1 MQSSFLGSGRTL
13 PTTPGGGAD
22 RAKLSDMSDYS
33 QGPGWWQA
41 SDGKWYP
48 PEQAAPAAPA
58 APWGSAP
65 PAGMPY
71 GNPAYQAPSTNGMA
85 IAALVCGIASLG
97 VGFITCGI
105 GSVAAIP
112 AVILGH
118 MSRKQIRES
127 NGTQQGDGMALA
139 GLITG
144 YIGVGVLVLVIILF
158 IIGAASDSGTTN
170 DFGLQATALTGS

>member
-1 MQSSFLGSGRTL
+1 
-13 PTTPGGGAD
+13 
-22 RAKLSDMSDYS
+22 MSDYS

-48 PEQAAPAAPA
+48 PQQAAPAAPT
-58 APWGSAP
+58 APWGAAP
-65 PAGMPY
+65 PAGTAY
-71 GNPAYQAPSTNGMA
+71 GTPGYQAPTNNGMA
-85 IAALVCGIASLG
+85 IAALVCGISSLG

-118 MSRKQIRES
+118 MARKQIRES
-127 NGTQQGDGMALA
+127 NGAQQGEGMALA

-144 YIGVGVLVLVIILF
+144 YIGLGILALVIVLF
-158 IIGAASDSGTTN
+158 IIGAASDTNTTN
-170 DFGLQATALTGS
+170 DFGLQLNVLAGG